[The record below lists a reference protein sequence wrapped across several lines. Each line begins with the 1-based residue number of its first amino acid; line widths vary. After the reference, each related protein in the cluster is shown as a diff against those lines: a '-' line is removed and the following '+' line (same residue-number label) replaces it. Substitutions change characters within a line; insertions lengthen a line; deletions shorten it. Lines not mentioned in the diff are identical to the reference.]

1 MFTVTCLLYVFGPL
15 SVCVLA
21 GRGQHDWR
29 ALLIGVCCGRSV
41 CDCVWGV
48 EIGDRLVD
56 VWVSLGGA
64 CCVGWCARLLLLLR
78 SCVVPML
85 SYNLDHG

>member
-1 MFTVTCLLYVFGPL
+1 MSTEGVWPVVC
-15 SVCVLA
+15 VCVLA
-21 GRGQHDWR
+21 GRGWHDWR